1 MPVGRIYQAP
11 TVTVVPRE
19 TPVYGYNG
27 IKSRLPPLDTSIK
40 PFHRKPSNQSIK
52 QSSPAPQFKS
62 RSPVP
67 GIKSASPL
75 RTLKSPS
82 PGRCDNAGSSRSDFS
97 EKPCIREPIR
107 EKNYQIWIIKNWSFR
122 KGKLRKITFHFFY
135 IQKDLIKIPVQIFL
149 FDCPWTR
156 LTRVFLH
163 VVSLLLKI
171 TCGFMLQRLW
181 SK

>member
-27 IKSRLPPLDTSIK
+27 LKSRLPPVDTSIK

-67 GIKSASPL
+67 RIKSTSPL

-97 EKPCIREPIR
+97 ETPCIREPIR
-107 EKNYQIWIIKNWSFR
+107 ENKSNLNNK
-122 KGKLRKITFHFFY
+122 KL
-135 IQKDLIKIPVQIFL
+135 IF
-149 FDCPWTR
+149 
-156 LTRVFLH
+156 
-163 VVSLLLKI
+163 
-171 TCGFMLQRLW
+171 
-181 SK
+181 